1 MFLSP
6 PNSST
11 RRSSIVRLR
20 YAESSLVSDALLVGG
35 NEIAQ
40 LLKTLS
46 MLGEV
51 CFPAGLVEQCVGA
64 FRIQRGSKLL
74 FACLERVS
82 LQQIHTIIYK
92 NKLEWHDLFSFQ
104 FDLVKTVTVML
115 AIQYLT
121 GTVLK

>member
-35 NEIAQ
+35 GDKIAQ

-51 CFPAGLVEQCVGA
+51 FARKSPCFPAGLVE
-64 FRIQRGSKLL
+64 
-74 FACLERVS
+74 
-82 LQQIHTIIYK
+82 
-92 NKLEWHDLFSFQ
+92 
-104 FDLVKTVTVML
+104 
-115 AIQYLT
+115 
-121 GTVLK
+121 